1 MVCGYS
7 FGEPLKRQETCWS
20 SRISETIK
28 AAANMWRTFKKKK
41 IKWIPWKKLHTNQT
55 KNVLILG
62 VADLT
67 LAPFYL
73 GNKGNNKITELRTIL
88 QRES

>member
-1 MVCGYS
+1 VVIHLVNHLNDKKPVGPLVSLKPSKQQQIC
-7 FGEPLKRQETCWS
+7 GEPL
-20 SRISETIK
+20 
-28 AAANMWRTFKKKK
+28 KKKK